1 MTWSSFFIQDYFK
14 FLRIINPRSWKL
26 WQLWLTVPK
35 TVVNSNP
42 IKLKAKHIFPLVG
55 FSFTKLIKLK
65 AKNIFP
71 LVGFSFTKLI
81 KEMKYWLLVL
91 LSQSIL
97 AQCFVSIPP
106 QKCDE
111 IKGFVTFFWSDVEM
125 EYSRLGY

>member
-1 MTWSSFFIQDYFK
+1 MSNTCSKSVSNKDTKMTWSSFFILNFELVYHISFKDYFK
-14 FLRIINPRSWKL
+14 FLRIINSRSWKL
-26 WQLWLTVPK
+26 CQLWLTVLK

-42 IKLKAKHIFPLVG
+42 
-55 FSFTKLIKLK
+55 IKLK

-106 QKCDE
+106 KN
-111 IKGFVTFFWSDVEM
+111 VTKSKVLWRFFD
-125 EYSRLGY
+125 GI